1 MKKLLFSFAAWA
13 GIAFATCCHGA
24 EPLRALMIT
33 GGCCHD
39 YEAQKKILSEGISAR
54 ANVSWTI
61 VHEGGEQRDHEMG
74 IYKNPDWTK
83 GFDVVLHN
91 ECFGR
96 NTNSAFV
103 EQIAR
108 GHADGVG
115 AVVVHCA
122 IHSYRFAE
130 TDEWRKLLG
139 VSSVR
144 HQQHVAVEVEN
155 LKRDHPV
162 MKGFPERWKT
172 PNGELYEVEKIWPN
186 TVPLA
191 QAFGVR
197 TKKYQVCIW
206 LNTYEKARVFG
217 TTLGHFNEEMNNDV
231 FLDLI
236 TRGLLWTCEKLD
248 ENGKPK
254 PGYGAPKMTSTAQ

>member
-1 MKKLLFSFAAWA
+1 MKKLIPIVVTGIGMMLA
-13 GIAFATCCHGA
+13 GVCVGA
-24 EPLRALMIT
+24 EPLRVLMIT

-39 YEAQKKILSEGISAR
+39 YESQKKILSEGISAR

-61 VHEGGEQRDHEMG
+61 VHEGGDEREFEVSV
-74 IYKNPDWTK
+74 YKKPDWTK
-83 GFDVVLHN
+83 GYDVVLHN

-108 GHADGVG
+108 GHAGGVG
-115 AVVVHCA
+115 AVVVHCS

-139 VSSVR
+139 ISSVR

-155 LKRDHPV
+155 LNPEHPV
-162 MKGFPERWKT
+162 MKGFPGKWPT

-186 TVPLA
+186 TIPLA

-197 TKKYQVCIW
+197 TKKDHVCVW
-206 LNTYEKARVFG
+206 VNTYEKARVFG
-217 TTLGHFNEEMNNDV
+217 TTLGHFNEEMDNDV

-236 TRGLLWTCEKLD
+236 TRGLLWASHKLD
-248 ENGKPK
+248 ENGQPK
-254 PGYGAPKMTSTAQ
+254 PGYGAPAKQKAAQ